1 MFCVPILR
9 SCGVLLCSKHPFRQ
23 CVVPVKCMSLVM
35 YCVIIIEYSVFND
48 LELVFGFGITQKA
61 SESRSLQRRIQRG
74 EKEARVQVKFSGQ
87 RMQIS

>member
-1 MFCVPILR
+1 MFGVPTLH

-48 LELVFGFGITQKA
+48 LELVFGFGITQVA
-61 SESRSLQRRIQRG
+61 SESHCLLLNLQ
-74 EKEARVQVKFSGQ
+74 
-87 RMQIS
+87 